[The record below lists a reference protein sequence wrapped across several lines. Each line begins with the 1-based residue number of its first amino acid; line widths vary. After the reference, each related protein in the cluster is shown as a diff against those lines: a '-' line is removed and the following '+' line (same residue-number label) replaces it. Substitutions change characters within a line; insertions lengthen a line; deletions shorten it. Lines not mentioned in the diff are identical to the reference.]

1 MKRRF
6 QGLSSMSQPEAEI
19 PDGVY
24 LVRLTQVRYA
34 RERQKPFYSIR
45 FVVLEPAALAGHAL
59 AGRLY
64 CTPKA
69 LWKFSWFLRD
79 FGYDAELFGREEIDD
94 KALVGLSGVVK
105 VSHTVVNGRSL
116 LNLDAF
122 APAAAWAGI
131 GPQSVTTNNKD
142 TARKV
147 AS

>member
-1 MKRRF
+1 
-6 QGLSSMSQPEAEI
+6 MSEPIVEI

-24 LVRLTQVRYA
+24 LVRVNQVRYA

-45 FVVLEPAALAGHAL
+45 FGILQPVESAGRALTA
-59 AGRLY
+59 RLY
-64 CTPKA
+64 CTSKA

-79 FGYDAELFGREEIDD
+79 FGYDADLFGHEEIDE
-94 KALVGLSGVVK
+94 KALIGLSGVVK
-105 VSHTVVNGRSL
+105 ISHRVVSGRIL

-131 GPQSVTTNNKD
+131 GPQSATTNNKD
-142 TARKV
+142 TSSKA

>member
-6 QGLSSMSQPEAEI
+6 QGLASMSHPEAEI

-24 LVRLTQVRYA
+24 LVRVEQVRYA
-34 RERQKPFYSIR
+34 RERQKPFYSVR
-45 FVVLEPAALAGHAL
+45 FAVLEPAALAGRVL

-105 VSHTVVNGRSL
+105 VSHTVVSGRSL
-116 LNLDAF
+116 VNLDAF

-131 GPQSVTTNNKD
+131 GPQSVREKD
-142 TARKV
+142 TARKA

>member
-6 QGLSSMSQPEAEI
+6 QGLSSMSQPETEV
-19 PDGVY
+19 PDGVH
-24 LVRLTQVRYA
+24 LVRVSQVRYA

-45 FVVLEPAALAGHAL
+45 FIIEPAALAGRVF

-64 CTPKA
+64 CTQKA

-105 VSHTVVNGRSL
+105 VSHRVVNGHSL

-131 GPQSVTTNNKD
+131 GPQPAINKD
-142 TARKV
+142 TTQKA

>member
-1 MKRRF
+1 
-6 QGLSSMSQPEAEI
+6 MSEPIVEI

-24 LVRLTQVRYA
+24 LVRVNQVRYA

-45 FVVLEPAALAGHAL
+45 FTVIEPAALAGRTF

-64 CTPKA
+64 CTQKA

-94 KALVGLSGVVK
+94 KALVELSGVVK
-105 VSHTVVNGRSL
+105 VSHTVVSGSSL

-131 GPQSVTTNNKD
+131 GPQPAPDNKD
-142 TARKV
+142 TVRKV

>member
-6 QGLSSMSQPEAEI
+6 QGLFSMSQPEGEVQ
-19 PDGVY
+19 DGVY
-24 LVRLTQVRYA
+24 LVRVRQVRYA

-45 FVVLEPAALAGHAL
+45 FAVLEPIAL
-59 AGRLY
+59 AGRAFAGRVY

-94 KALVGLSGVVK
+94 KALVGLSGVAK

-131 GPQSVTTNNKD
+131 GPQSVPERD
-142 TARKV
+142 TARKA

>member
-1 MKRRF
+1 MSEPNVEITD
-6 QGLSSMSQPEAEI
+6 GL
-19 PDGVY
+19 Y
-24 LVRLTQVRYA
+24 LVRVSQVRYA

-45 FVVLEPAALAGHAL
+45 FGILEPEEF
-59 AGRLY
+59 AGRALTDLY
-64 CTPKA
+64 CTSKV

-94 KALVGLSGVVK
+94 KALVGLSGVIK
-105 VSHTVVNGRSL
+105 VSHSFANGRSL

-131 GPQSVTTNNKD
+131 GPQSTTTNNKD
-142 TARKV
+142 TSQKA

>member
-1 MKRRF
+1 
-6 QGLSSMSQPEAEI
+6 MSEPNVEI

-24 LVRLTQVRYA
+24 LVRVNQVRYA

-45 FVVLEPAALAGHAL
+45 FGILQPVESAGRALTA
-59 AGRLY
+59 RLY
-64 CTPKA
+64 CTSKA

-79 FGYDAELFGREEIDD
+79 FGYDADLFGHEEIDE
-94 KALVGLSGVVK
+94 KALIGLSGVVK
-105 VSHTVVNGRSL
+105 ISHRVVSGRIL
-116 LNLDAF
+116 LNLEAF

-131 GPQSVTTNNKD
+131 GPQPATNNKD